1 MSGILKKINKYII
14 IGSTMLLMFAG
25 KANAGLLKSDTADK
39 TRERAALL
47 GDEAGFNIDQGIGDI
62 VGLIIQAFLGLLGII
77 FLVLIISAGFNWM
90 TAGGEEEK
98 VRKAKSTISR
108 AIIGLIIIVAAYAIT
123 YFVFKYLP
131 GATGSSYY

>member
-1 MSGILKKINKYII
+1 
-14 IGSTMLLMFAG
+14 MLLMLAG